1 MRVKGGRKGLKVS
14 LSLSPRDSRVGG
26 PGTIS
31 WSNMHGPGQACHGS
45 AVTVQNPIFPPFFKK
60 KRKKRLVLYIL

>member
-45 AVTVQNPIFPPFFKK
+45 GDRQKSDFFLKK
-60 KRKKRLVLYIL
+60 EKKDSSFTYCR